1 MAISRIKLLAA
12 CAVAVALPLAIASKS
27 FAAGESDALRAMLE
41 DSKVQQKGLTFYVSG
56 VSVPGIVVNV
66 TDKYVVAK
74 SQAQGT
80 IVLRL
85 DRIDGVSGFVG
96 EKK

>member
-1 MAISRIKLLAA
+1 MPNSRIKLLVAA
-12 CAVAVALPLAIASKS
+12 ALAIALPLAIASKS
-27 FAAGESDALRAMLE
+27 FAAGENDALRSMLE
-41 DSKVQQKGLTFYVSG
+41 DSKAQQKGLTFFVSG

-80 IVLRL
+80 IVIKL
-85 DRIDGVSGFVG
+85 DRIDGVAGFVG